1 MAFSEKLRKLAIV
14 VGLYGKDADPGY
26 DYGGGHDGGYH
37 GGGYGGEYEDGGYSG
52 YDEGY
57 GESYDEG
64 YAQPDPHYGSGYQQA
79 PPEDEARYQSGFG
92 ATGAYSRTGARPKSP
107 PPAPMPQRPQ
117 QAAPQQGRARGGAP
131 RGGQGRPSNVIPMRE
146 REDRGQQSQEAW
158 AQAPRASHPQTT
170 VFCARR
176 LEDSEKIIDY
186 LVGGMTVVL
195 NLETLDDVLFRRV
208 LDMVSGAAF
217 AINASVFPTS
227 HRVYLIASAGSV
239 YVDEQRDNDPRDPRE
254 PMDGYRSRW

>member
-14 VGLYGKDADPGY
+14 VGLYGKDADPAYQQGGGY
-26 DYGGGHDGGYH
+26 DDGYRYGGYDDGYDGGGHGEYDD
-37 GGGYGGEYEDGGYSG
+37 GYGDA
-52 YDEGY
+52 YDP
-57 GESYDEG
+57 G
-64 YAQPDPHYGSGYQQA
+64 YAQPDPPYGGEYQQA
-79 PPEDEARYQSGFG
+79 PPENEARYQSGYG
-92 ATGAYSRTGARPKSP
+92 ATSAYARAGARPKSP
-107 PPAPMPQRPQ
+107 PPPPPQ
-117 QAAPQQGRARGGAP
+117 QHRPPATQGRQRGGSAP

-146 REDRGQQSQEAW
+146 RDDRGPYAAETA
-158 AQAPRASHPQTT
+158 APRAVRPGQPQTT

-186 LVGGMTVVL
+186 LVEGMTVVL

-227 HRVYLIASAGSV
+227 HRVYLIASAGTV
-239 YVDEQRDNDPRDPRE
+239 FVDEQRDPDPRDPRE